1 MSETS
6 DSKNP
11 LISFSRPFSQ
21 EMMKK
26 RGEKKGVLSDGG
38 RAMRKVKPS
47 HHVPVAACGVPRLW
61 GDRCKVRGGVL
72 TMVGVAPA
80 VSWTWGW

>member
-1 MSETS
+1 
-6 DSKNP
+6 
-11 LISFSRPFSQ
+11 
-21 EMMKK
+21 
-26 RGEKKGVLSDGG
+26 
-38 RAMRKVKPS
+38 MRKVKPS
-47 HHVPVAACGVPRLW
+47 HHVPVAACRVPRLW